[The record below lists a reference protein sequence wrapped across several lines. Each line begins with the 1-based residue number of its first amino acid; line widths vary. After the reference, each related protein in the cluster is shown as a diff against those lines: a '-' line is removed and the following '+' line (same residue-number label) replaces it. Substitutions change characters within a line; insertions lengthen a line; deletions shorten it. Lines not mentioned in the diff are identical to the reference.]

1 MDDNILLGTIENDPA
16 WINELV
22 TFLLNTKDKKTIEKY
37 KSLIRDLYL
46 EYLREGMQPKIAIEK
61 AKNVILHFK
70 I

>member
-61 AKNVILHFK
+61 AKNVVFHFK